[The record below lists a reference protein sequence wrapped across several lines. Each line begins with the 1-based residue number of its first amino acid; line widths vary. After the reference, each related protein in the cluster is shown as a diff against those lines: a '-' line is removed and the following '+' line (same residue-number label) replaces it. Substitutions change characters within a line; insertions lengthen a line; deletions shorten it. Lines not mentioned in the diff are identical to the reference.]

1 MCPLLLFFNFDIS
14 LNLFKHNINVR
25 NQRKESLQFGKLC
38 KKKMEKHVFEYSH
51 RNRKIIVEIG
61 ELAKQANGSC
71 LVRYNDTAVLSAAVG
86 SNQAMSSDFF
96 PLTVLYQEKL
106 YAAGKIP
113 GGFLKREGRATE
125 HETLVSRLIDRPIR
139 PLFAEGYRN
148 EVQVINMVM
157 CANPDYSSA
166 MAAMLGSSVALTI
179 SDIPFE
185 GPIAGVVVGRVNGQ
199 LVINPTVEELEV
211 SDINLTVAGTKKAI
225 NMVEAG
231 AKQVSEEDMLEALLF
246 AHEEIKRLC
255 EFQEEIQLAV
265 GKEKMVPDLFKI
277 PEDLEKAVRDFAEND
292 LKIAISTYEKLARE
306 ANIEAVNEKTRVHF
320 NTLFEE
326 NAELTLQE
334 VDEKKKYVDMVLEHI
349 LAEEVR
355 RLITNDKI
363 RPDGRAVNEIR
374 PLSSRVDIFD
384 RTHGSALFTRGQTQS
399 LSVVT
404 LGSLT
409 EFQIIEG
416 LGVEQGKRF
425 MLHYNFPQFAVG
437 STGRYGAPGRR
448 EIGHGAL
455 GERALLQVI
464 PSEDEFPYT
473 IRVVSE
479 ILESNG
485 SSSQA
490 SICAGTMALMAA
502 GVPIKAPVAG
512 IAMGLISQDDECSK
526 YTILTD
532 IQGLEDHY
540 GDMDFKVA
548 GTRSGITAL
557 QMDIK
562 IKGITPEIL
571 KEALAQAKLGRM
583 QILDH
588 MMSTISEV
596 RPELSK
602 YAPKVKMIRIH
613 PDKIRDVIGSG
624 GKIIQ
629 EIIEKCNDVKIDIEQ
644 DGRVFVMHSEME
656 WIDKAIQIIEDLT
669 REPEIGK
676 IYNVKVV
683 KIVDFGAFVE
693 LWPGCEGLVHISELD
708 LKRVAKVED
717 VVHVG
722 DEIVI
727 KLLKIDDKGKLVLS
741 RKAVLKQNMKKQEDE
756 VVEEENQQENT
767 PSSQND
773 E

>member
-61 ELAKQANGSC
+61 ELGKQANGSC

-265 GKEKMVPDLFKI
+265 GKKKMVPDLFKI

-326 NAELTLQE
+326 NSELTLQE

-602 YAPKVKMIRIH
+602 YAPKVKMIRIN

-741 RKAVLKQNMKKQEDE
+741 RKAVLKQNMKKQEGE